1 MDATAGAAAMSDLLA
16 ELAAQVAAAV
26 RELPPEPAEAR

>member
-1 MDATAGAAAMSDLLA
+1 MSDLLA